1 MGFDLCKGGIID
13 FRTRSRFAGHNSA
26 RGVCPTCGKIVRV
39 TTSGKTYPHSPKH
52 NPKMS
57 PA

>member
-1 MGFDLCKGGIID
+1 MGFDLCKGGVID

-52 NPKMS
+52 NHAKS
-57 PA
+57 